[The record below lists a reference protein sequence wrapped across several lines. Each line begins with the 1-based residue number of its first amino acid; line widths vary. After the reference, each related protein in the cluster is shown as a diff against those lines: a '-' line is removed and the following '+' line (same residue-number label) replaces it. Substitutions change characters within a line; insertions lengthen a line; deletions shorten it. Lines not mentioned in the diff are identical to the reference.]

1 MSGTASAAEAIFYSQ
16 PNMACFV
23 ALKSSDTRLELARNT
38 RQCFDMAQVTCLCR
52 YPLKGFSAEELTTV
66 ELEAGEGFPLDR
78 IYAVEN
84 GRSRFDP
91 VAPKWLPKVSF
102 LMLMRHER
110 LATLRISFDDAGHT
124 LTIFRGERQL
134 ARGQLT
140 TKLGRQMIEQFLA
153 AYLQA
158 GLKGPPRILSAEG
171 HSFTDIAAKA
181 VHLVNL
187 ATVRDLGRKM
197 GTQLH
202 PLRFRA
208 NLYFD
213 GVAPWEENA
222 WVGRTIAIG
231 GVRFKVFDRTAR
243 CAATDVDP
251 DTAARGASI
260 PSALERLYGHND
272 LGLYARVV
280 SGGRVTRGDALTLE
294 P

>member
-1 MSGTASAAEAIFYSQ
+1 
-16 PNMACFV
+16 MACFV
-23 ALKSSDTRLELARNT
+23 TLKSSDTRLELARNT

-52 YPLKGFSAEELTTV
+52 YPLKGFTAEEMATV
-66 ELEAGEGFPLDR
+66 ELEAGEGFPFDR

-91 VAPKWLPKVSF
+91 AAPRWLPKVSF

-110 LATLRISFDDAGHT
+110 LATLKTVFDETGHT
-124 LTIFRGERQL
+124 LTILRGERQL

-153 AYLQA
+153 AYLQTE
-158 GLKGPPRILSAEG
+158 LKGPPRILSAEG
-171 HSFTDIAAKA
+171 HRFTDIAAKA

-187 ATVRDLGRKM
+187 ETVRDLGRQM
-197 GTQLH
+197 GTHLN

-213 GVAPWEENA
+213 GVAAWEENA

-231 GVRFKVFDRTAR
+231 EVRLKVFDRTAR
-243 CAATDVDP
+243 CAATDVNP
-251 DTAARGASI
+251 ETAERGASI
-260 PSALERLYGHND
+260 PSALEWLYGHND

-280 SGGRVTRGDALTLE
+280 SGGRLTRGDALTLE